1 MTLRLKQNPTLADIQ
16 KYVHNLEVDR
26 GFTDVTLTQSCLLLG
41 EEIGEL
47 FKAIRKSEK
56 MRVDHNSKIGTVEEE
71 LADVI
76 IFLCSI
82 ANRLDI
88 DIEQA
93 FRDKEEI
100 NKLRSWGVSKST

>member
-1 MTLRLKQNPTLADIQ
+1 MKLHLKQNPTLSDIQ
-16 KYVHNLEVDR
+16 QYVRDLEKDR
-26 GFTDVTLTQSCLLLG
+26 GFTNVTMTQNCLLLG
-41 EEIGEL
+41 EEVGEL

-56 MRVDHNSKIGTVEEE
+56 MRIDRNSKIGTVEEE
-71 LADVI
+71 IADII

-88 DIEQA
+88 NIEQA

-100 NKLRSWGVSKST
+100 NKQRSWDATGSN

>member
-1 MTLRLKQNPTLADIQ
+1 MKLHLKRNPTLSDIQ
-16 KYVHNLEVDR
+16 QYVRDLEEDR
-26 GFTDVTLTQSCLLLG
+26 GFTDVTMTQNCLLLG

-56 MRVDHNSKIGTVEEE
+56 MRIDYNSKIGTVEEE
-71 LADVI
+71 IADII

-93 FRDKEEI
+93 FRDKEET
-100 NKLRSWGVSKST
+100 NKLRSWSASTSN